1 MASRTLR
8 NLTSILVMRNSL
20 GQSYS
25 RGVELSHAEISRL
38 LPDRTNYNLIT
49 SAAFRASAPDG
60 SVSTIALSECEKMIR
75 TGKGSTHTH
84 SLFIGGDHLTSMC
97 TILASLKVHGKNF
110 KLLWMDAHA
119 DIHNQSTSPSKN
131 RHGMVVNMLINHTY
145 AGIPRLDPSQIMY
158 IGLRST
164 ETEEDEF
171 IKKWRIRTVRAD
183 DLRVSQINSYRKIA
197 DFVTGS
203 NTHISL
209 DVDVLDPKEMTATA
223 TPAPRGVYLDQVLT
237 IMGIVNS
244 SAKNYYATDIMEYN
258 PKKFAGDADAAKKSR
273 DSMRSIIEFIV

>member
-1 MASRTLR
+1 MASKTLR
-8 NLTSILVMRNSL
+8 NLTSILIMRNSL

-25 RGVELSHAEISRL
+25 KGVELSHAEISRL
-38 LPDRTNYNLIT
+38 LPDRTKYNLIT

-60 SVSTIALSECEKMIR
+60 SVSTLALSECEKMIR
-75 TGKGSTHTH
+75 TGSKATHAH

-97 TILASLKVHGKNF
+97 TILASLKVHGKKF

-119 DIHNQSTSPSKN
+119 DIHNQATSPSKN

-164 ETEEDEF
+164 EPEEDEF

-183 DLRVSQINSYRKIA
+183 DLRISQTNSYRKIA

-244 SAKNYYATDIMEYN
+244 SARNYYATDIMEYN

>member
-1 MASRTLR
+1 
-8 NLTSILVMRNSL
+8 MRNSL

-25 RGVELSHAEISRL
+25 KGVELSHAEISRL

-60 SVSTIALSECEKMIR
+60 SVSTLALSECEKMIR
-75 TGKGSTHTH
+75 GGKGATHTH

-164 ETEEDEF
+164 ESEEDEF

-183 DLRVSQINSYRKIA
+183 DLRISQTNSYRKIA

-223 TPAPRGVYLDQVLT
+223 TPAPRGVYLDQVLA

-244 SAKNYYATDIMEYN
+244 SARNYYATDIMEYN

-273 DSMRSIIEFIV
+273 DAMRSIIGFIV

>member
-1 MASRTLR
+1 
-8 NLTSILVMRNSL
+8 MRNSL

-60 SVSTIALSECEKMIR
+60 SVSTLALSECEKMIR
-75 TGKGSTHTH
+75 GGKGTTHTH

-97 TILASLKVHGKNF
+97 TILASLKVHGKKF

-164 ETEEDEF
+164 ESEEDEF

-183 DLRVSQINSYRKIA
+183 DLRISQTNSYRKIA

-244 SAKNYYATDIMEYN
+244 SARNYYATDIMEYN
-258 PKKFAGDADAAKKSR
+258 PKKFTGDADAAKKSR

>member
-1 MASRTLR
+1 MASRGLR

-20 GQSYS
+20 GQTYGK
-25 RGVELSHAEISRL
+25 GVELSHAEISRL
-38 LPDRTNYNLIT
+38 LPGSTNYNLIT

-60 SVSTIALSECEKMIR
+60 SVSTLALSECEKMIR
-75 TGKGSTHTH
+75 GGAHTH

-97 TILASLKVHGKNF
+97 TILASLKVHGKKF

-119 DIHNQSTSPSKN
+119 DIHNQATSPSKN

-164 ETEEDEF
+164 EPEEDEF

-183 DLRVSQINSYRKIA
+183 DLRISQTNSYRKIA

-244 SAKNYYATDIMEYN
+244 SARNYYATDIMEYN
-258 PKKFAGDADAAKKSR
+258 PKKIAGDADAAKKSR
-273 DSMRSIIEFIV
+273 DAMRSIIGFIV

>member
-1 MASRTLR
+1 
-8 NLTSILVMRNSL
+8 MRNSL
-20 GQSYS
+20 GQRYS
-25 RGVELSHAEISRL
+25 KGVELSHAEISRL
-38 LPDRTNYNLIT
+38 LPGSTNYNLIT

-60 SVSTIALSECEKMIR
+60 SVSTLALSECEKMIR
-75 TGKGSTHTH
+75 GGAHTH

-97 TILASLKVHGKNF
+97 TILASLKVHGKKF
-110 KLLWMDAHA
+110 KLVWMDAHA
-119 DIHNQSTSPSKN
+119 DIHNQATSPSKN

-164 ETEEDEF
+164 EPEEDEF

-183 DLRVSQINSYRKIA
+183 DLRISQTNSYRKIA

-244 SAKNYYATDIMEYN
+244 SARNYYATDIMEYN

-273 DSMRSIIEFIV
+273 DAMRSIIGFIV

>member
-60 SVSTIALSECEKMIR
+60 SVSTLALSECEKMIR
-75 TGKGSTHTH
+75 AGKGTTHTH

-164 ETEEDEF
+164 ESD
-171 IKKWRIRTVRAD
+171 
-183 DLRVSQINSYRKIA
+183 SYR
-197 DFVTGS
+197 S
-203 NTHISL
+203 
-209 DVDVLDPKEMTATA
+209 
-223 TPAPRGVYLDQVLT
+223 RGRSSDQPNKQLPENR
-237 IMGIVNS
+237 GFCYGF
-244 SAKNYYATDIMEYN
+244 KYAHFFGCGRSRSERND
-258 PKKFAGDADAAKKSR
+258 R
-273 DSMRSIIEFIV
+273 DSNPCAERGLSGPSSHHYGNRQFQR